1 MIEGAST
8 VKASIESVLLEEQFN
23 DIKNYQDEMIDIIK
37 KNYTVDWIMFESKKA
52 QMRLVI
58 KNYLR
63 TKHVSNERLESL
75 TDLIIEKL
83 IENFPKEAMV

>member
-1 MIEGAST
+1 
-8 VKASIESVLLEEQFN
+8 
-23 DIKNYQDEMIDIIK
+23 
-37 KNYTVDWIMFESKKA
+37 MFESKKA

-83 IENFPKEAMV
+83 IGNFPEEVMV